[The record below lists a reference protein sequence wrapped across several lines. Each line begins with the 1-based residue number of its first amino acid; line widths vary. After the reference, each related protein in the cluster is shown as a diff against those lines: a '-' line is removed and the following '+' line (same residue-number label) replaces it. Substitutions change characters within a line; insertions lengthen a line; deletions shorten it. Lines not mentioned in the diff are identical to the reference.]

1 MTGDVTVS
9 VAHEKNPKIEE
20 NPKEIQDVIVYDDDG
35 PGQEDWVQNKMPDEQ
50 DQSDYLLLDWSFL
63 VGIHRKKGFRFVR
76 ILIAFNL
83 FHNISYI

>member
-1 MTGDVTVS
+1 M
-9 VAHEKNPKIEE
+9 
-20 NPKEIQDVIVYDDDG
+20 
-35 PGQEDWVQNKMPDEQ
+35 QNKMPNEQ